1 EEYKRADVVQIGDG
15 APCGHEWCC
24 ERSELADPSPK
35 TPGNK
40 KLQSESKYTAA
51 VRCYVDSGV
60 RRRKRN
66 TERLFTTSGYIEP
79 VITET
84 GNQVETVP
92 LVPIIAGCAAALLVA
107 VLVTVGI
114 ICYRKRRANDDQH
127 AQGLQLDLKIIKGD
141 EPSATES
148 AENPACKTLDE
159 DGYLY
164 ETTVYRIQ
172 DLVTVDD
179 VVEFLRSSGFGQ
191 YAAAFRRHKID
202 GDVVSNL
209 SDAVLAELIP
219 EIGPRVKL
227 QKALQKLKD
236 NSDSAESSKP
246 VHAAWE
252 IPRSSLTLG
261 KVLGKG
267 QFGEVPSAEDRDKQG
282 LMGELEILV
291 TVGRHDNIISLVGAC
306 TVEGPLTLVVEY
318 APNGRLKDWLED
330 NCPEELDQTDDG
342 IELPMDQLILF
353 GIDIVNGMSHL
364 AAMQCVHRDL
374 AARNV
379 LLGKDL
385 TAKITDFS
393 LSRDIYEETEYVRST
408 KSQLPVRWMAYE
420 SLFYH
425 TYTTQSDVKEAVRSD
440 DRQRAHETVA
450 GWLQTG
456 ETCPM
461 SSGDMGVSSLFAL
474 RVFLPDI
481 CLRDGG
487 NQSLNSELRSF
498 LAKGCEYTA
507 HAEVD
512 EHIYMKEATY
522 DVMRRCWETLPENR
536 PTFPDLKV
544 TLDRIDQD
552 YKRKLRALWA
562 LEKDFPVPP
571 GAHWL
576 LGHLVLLANGEREF
590 DKIGLE
596 WAIQYPYAYI
606 FKHGPL
612 EGVLS
617 VNHPD
622 YIKVVLQRPDKKDE
636 RIYGLLRPWLGDGL
650 LTTSGAKWFRN
661 RRLLTPGFHFEV
673 LRPYVKLFSDSTNVM
688 LQNWEELGPGSS
700 IDVFQHVSLMTLDSM
715 LKCALSQNT
724 GCQKRNTFSSYISV
738 VHELSALVMTRARSL
753 VFSMS
758 DFLYNNSP
766 AGKRYKRA
774 CKDVHQ
780 FSEDIIQQRKRALD
794 GLSTTETA
802 RRQKYLDF
810 LDILLMAKDEDGD
823 GLTDAEIRDEVDTFM
838 FEGHDTTASGLSWTL
853 YCLARHPGHQ
863 EKCRK
868 EAQEVLQGRTEVTWE
883 HLPSMKYI
891 TMCIKESLRLYP
903 PVPKILRELEAT
915 LTLSNGKTGRQFSLV
930 YSGYTLILAFGKDPR
945 NCIGQHFAM
954 NELKTSVALILQ
966 RFSLTPDD
974 TLPDPLSVHKIVLR
988 ADSPGLFLKINPIS

>member
-1 EEYKRADVVQIGDG
+1 MSA
-15 APCGHEWCC
+15 
-24 ERSELADPSPK
+24 
-35 TPGNK
+35 GNTQ
-40 KLQSESKYTAA
+40 QSFNSKIVTAA
-51 VRCYVDSGV
+51 QLCILAVVV
-60 RRRKRN
+60 ALVLK
-66 TERLFTTSGYIEP
+66 
-79 VITET
+79 VITSV
-84 GNQVETVP
+84 Q
-92 LVPIIAGCAAALLVA
+92 
-107 VLVTVGI
+107 
-114 ICYRKRRANDDQH
+114 
-127 AQGLQLDLKIIKGD
+127 
-141 EPSATES
+141 
-148 AENPACKTLDE
+148 
-159 DGYLY
+159 
-164 ETTVYRIQ
+164 
-172 DLVTVDD
+172 
-179 VVEFLRSSGFGQ
+179 
-191 YAAAFRRHKID
+191 
-202 GDVVSNL
+202 
-209 SDAVLAELIP
+209 
-219 EIGPRVKL
+219 
-227 QKALQKLKD
+227 
-236 NSDSAESSKP
+236 
-246 VHAAWE
+246 
-252 IPRSSLTLG
+252 
-261 KVLGKG
+261 
-267 QFGEVPSAEDRDKQG
+267 
-282 LMGELEILV
+282 
-291 TVGRHDNIISLVGAC
+291 
-306 TVEGPLTLVVEY
+306 
-318 APNGRLKDWLED
+318 
-330 NCPEELDQTDDG
+330 
-342 IELPMDQLILF
+342 
-353 GIDIVNGMSHL
+353 
-364 AAMQCVHRDL
+364 
-374 AARNV
+374 
-379 LLGKDL
+379 
-385 TAKITDFS
+385 
-393 LSRDIYEETEYVRST
+393 
-408 KSQLPVRWMAYE
+408 
-420 SLFYH
+420 
-425 TYTTQSDVKEAVRSD
+425 
-440 DRQRAHETVA
+440 
-450 GWLQTG
+450 
-456 ETCPM
+456 
-461 SSGDMGVSSLFAL
+461 
-474 RVFLPDI
+474 
-481 CLRDGG
+481 
-487 NQSLNSELRSF
+487 
-498 LAKGCEYTA
+498 
-507 HAEVD
+507 
-512 EHIYMKEATY
+512 
-522 DVMRRCWETLPENR
+522 
-536 PTFPDLKV
+536 
-544 TLDRIDQD
+544 
-552 YKRKLRALWA
+552 RKLRALWA
-562 LEKDFPVPP
+562 LEKDFPVPA

-622 YIKVVLQRPDKKDE
+622 YIKAVLQRPDKKDE

-688 LQNWEELGPGSS
+688 LENWEELGPGSS

-758 DFLYNNSP
+758 DFLYNNSQ

-863 EKCRK
+863 EKCRR

-883 HLPSMKYI
+883 GLPSMKYI

-915 LTLSNGKTGRQFSLV
+915 LTLPNGKTVQKGTAVFIGLQRLHLNPGIWERPEEYDPLRFSPENSKDRHP
-930 YSGYTLILAFGKDPR
+930 YAFLPFSAGPR

-966 RFSLTPDD
+966 RFSLAPDD
-974 TLPDPLSVHKIVLR
+974 TLPEPLSVHKIALR